1 MKKTVKIL
9 GLLAAAFVMGLGF
22 VGCGDASIDDG
33 TDIVDVND
41 GTSGKD
47 DGSDGSGSSEAGDW
61 QLCKNKS
68 YNCFDM
74 QVWADGA
81 GTFNFENGDGLG
93 RFTVTDLGGGWIGGG
108 LICADSSTTLD
119 FTGVTK
125 MKFDIRGS
133 FDTKALCLCV
143 QAYTDKKVFPAE
155 NSLNSQAQVASLSKT
170 EWTTVELSMPDVGS
184 ANVNN
189 AFCLVGKKDWGGTM
203 NVNDY
208 FEIRNLDWV
217 DNNGNSVTIKMK

>member
-143 QAYTDKKVFPAE
+143 QAKKGDPQEMFPAKT
-155 NSLNSQAQVASLSKT
+155 SLNSNVASLSTT
-170 EWTTVELSMPDVGS
+170 EWKTVELSMPGVGS
-184 ANVNN
+184 ANVIN
-189 AFCLVGKKDWGGTM
+189 AFCLIGAADWGGTM